1 LKSTSGASPSSQ
13 KPPEQKPLHKP
24 RVLRAYETAQKL
36 PLGMHLFTTAVRAV
50 APYFLTVPAV
60 TETLE
65 PGRATVRMRHALWVR
80 NHLGTV
86 HAIALCNLA
95 EVSMGLVAEA
105 TVPTSHAWIPKGM
118 TVEYKAIARGTM
130 HAVATLDLPVDLS
143 TAQEVPVAITVK
155 DDKDATVFTAEI
167 RIWVRPKKAS

>member
-1 LKSTSGASPSSQ
+1 VNALPEQPPVQKTSTSTS
-13 KPPEQKPLHKP
+13 KP
-24 RVLRAYETAQKL
+24 RVLRAYEAAAKL
-36 PLGMHLFTTAVRAV
+36 PLGMHLFTTAVRTV

-60 TETLE
+60 TESLE
-65 PGRATVRMRHALWVR
+65 AGQATVRMRPVPWTR

-105 TVPTSHAWIPKGM
+105 TVPTTHTWIPKGM

-130 HAVATLDLPVDLS
+130 RAVATLALPKNLDI
-143 TAQEVPVAITVK
+143 AQEIPVEITVRDSK
-155 DDKDATVFTAEI
+155 DLIVFTAEI
-167 RIWVRPKKAS
+167 RIWVRPKKA